1 MSNYFKI
8 FSLLFLTLGSF
19 FIYAPQ
25 SVSAEFNPL
34 CPTTDPSTG
43 KCTSGACQGNA
54 ADSPLCKQAASQDK
68 KDPIAGPSGII
79 SKAANLIAIIT
90 AIGAVIMILIGAFE
104 FVTAGGTGFKSA
116 VAGAAPT
123 RVAKARARIASG
135 LIGLVVV
142 ALAWALVRLI
152 TDKVLK

>member
-1 MSNYFKI
+1 MITRLKI
-8 FSLLFLTLGSF
+8 TLVILCSTTALLFAPALTSLAAS
-19 FIYAPQ
+19 
-25 SVSAEFNPL
+25 SNPL
-34 CPTTDPSTG
+34 DQ
-43 KCTSGACQGNA
+43 ACNTNA
-54 ADSPLCKQAASQDK
+54 ETKNSPLCKEAQTQGTTNPVS
-68 KDPIAGPSGII
+68 GPGGVIN
-79 SKAANLIAIIT
+79 KAADLIAVIT

-123 RVAKARARIASG
+123 KVAKARSRIASG

-142 ALAWALVRLI
+142 ALAWAIVRLI

>member
-1 MSNYFKI
+1 MKNGLKI
-8 FSLLFLTLGSF
+8 LLITAVALSSTLF
-19 FIYAPQ
+19 VVPQ
-25 SVSAEFNPL
+25 TTSADFNPL
-34 CPTTDPSTG
+34 CPTTNAAG
-43 KCTSGACQGNA
+43 KCTSGTCQGQAANSPACQ
-54 ADSPLCKQAASQDK
+54 QALGQGTE
-68 KDPIAGPSGII
+68 DPVAGPSGVI

>member
-1 MSNYFKI
+1 MITRLKI
-8 FSLLFLTLGSF
+8 ALVILCSTTAVLFAPALTSLAAFS
-19 FIYAPQ
+19 
-25 SVSAEFNPL
+25 NPL
-34 CPTTDPSTG
+34 DQ
-43 KCTSGACQGNA
+43 ACNTNA
-54 ADSPLCKQAASQDK
+54 ETKKSPLCQQAQTQGTTNPVS
-68 KDPIAGPSGII
+68 GPGGVIN
-79 SKAANLIAIIT
+79 KAADLIAVIT

-123 RVAKARARIASG
+123 KVAKARSRIASG

-142 ALAWALVRLI
+142 ALAWAIVRLI

>member
-1 MSNYFKI
+1 MINKLKIILLTFLSASN
-8 FSLLFLTLGSF
+8 LLFLTGSVALA
-19 FIYAPQ
+19 AP
-25 SVSAEFNPL
+25 SNPL
-34 CPTTDPSTG
+34 EQ
-43 KCTSGACQGNA
+43 ACNTNA
-54 ADSPLCKQAASQDK
+54 QTKDSPLCKQAAGQGTE
-68 KDPIAGPSGII
+68 DPIAGPNGVIN
-79 SKAANLIAIIT
+79 KAANIIAIIT

-152 TDKVLK
+152 TDRVLR

>member
-1 MSNYFKI
+1 MIYKFKMVLVA
-8 FSLLFLTLGSF
+8 FLSAGNLFLIGPVALAAS
-19 FIYAPQ
+19 
-25 SVSAEFNPL
+25 SNPL
-34 CPTTDPSTG
+34 DQ
-43 KCTSGACQGNA
+43 ACNTNSQTK
-54 ADSPLCKQAASQDK
+54 DSPLCKQAEAQGT
-68 KDPIAGPSGII
+68 KDPIAGPNGVIN
-79 SKAANLIAIIT
+79 KAANIIAVVT

-142 ALAWALVRLI
+142 ALAWAIVRLI
-152 TDKVLK
+152 TDRVIK